1 MKKINLLSFLILM
14 WCYFFVGCGGGNQ
27 QQSNQTGKQ
36 KNETIVKIAL
46 ACPLTGDVAAMGL
59 GMKNGAQ
66 MAIDEANAKKIVP
79 NVKFEL
85 LALDD
90 RANEREAVSV
100 ANQIA
105 GDSSVVA
112 IVGHLNSGCSIPAS
126 KVYNRNNLL
135 MITPASTNPKLTLQN
150 FKNVFRLCTTDE
162 VQGSFAANLVGKKL
176 KMNKVSVIHDKTAYG
191 QGLAEMFQQTFVK
204 NGGQVLSFDGI
215 SQGEKDFK
223 ALLTRLKTLN
233 PQAIYFGGLYQEA
246 GLISKQAKELGL
258 KVSLISGDGIFSPEY
273 IKVGGSQ
280 TEGDMAT
287 MIGVPPSKLKSAAE
301 FLKNFAKKYPGVDSQ
316 PYDTYTYEAVNMV
329 IDAVKNVGTDKQKII
344 DYITKIKYNGILGET
359 TFDKKGDTLNKAIT
373 PYIVKGGKWE
383 VLN

>member
-1 MKKINLLSFLILM
+1 MKTKSTNNLKLKIQNSKLGFFCLLFSVFCVLSFT
-14 WCYFFVGCGGGNQ
+14 GCGGQPGTKKQSQ
-27 QQSNQTGKQ
+27 QTTKE
-36 KNETIVKIAL
+36 KIIKIAL

-66 MAIDEANAKKIVP
+66 MAIDKANAKKIVP

-85 LALDD
+85 LPLDD

-105 GDSSVVA
+105 GDLSVVA
-112 IVGHLNSGCSIPAS
+112 IIGHLNSGCSIPAS

-162 VQGSFAANLVGKKL
+162 VQGSFAANLVSKKL
-176 KMNKVSVIHDKTAYG
+176 KMKKVSVIHDKTAYG

-301 FLKNFAKKYPGVDSQ
+301 FLKNFTKKYPGVDSQ
-316 PYDTYTYEAVNMV
+316 PYDTYTYEAVNIV

-344 DYITKIKYNGILGET
+344 DYIVKIKYNGIKRRFL
-359 TFDKKGDTLNKAIT
+359 
-373 PYIVKGGKWE
+373 
-383 VLN
+383 

>member
-1 MKKINLLSFLILM
+1 MQKIKLISFL
-14 WCYFFVGCGGGNQ
+14 VGITLSLFLGCSGQ
-27 QQSNQTGKQ
+27 QTTNKTSKQTTKE
-36 KNETIVKIAL
+36 KIIKIAL

-59 GMKNGAQ
+59 GMKKGAQ
-66 MAIDEANAKKIVP
+66 MAIDEANNKKIIAG
-79 NVKFEL
+79 VKFEL

-100 ANQIA
+100 ANQIVS
-105 GDSSVVA
+105 DSSVIA

-162 VQGSFAANLVGKKL
+162 VQGSYAANLVSKKL
-176 KMNKVSVIHDKTAYG
+176 KITKVSVIHDKTAYG
-191 QGLAEMFQQTFVK
+191 QGLAEMFQQTFIK
-204 NGGQVLSFDGI
+204 NNGQVLSFDGI

-223 ALLTRLKTLN
+223 ALLTRLKSLN
-233 PQAIYFGGLYQEA
+233 PQAIYFGGLYQEG

-258 KVSLISGDGIFSPEY
+258 KIPLIGGDGIFSPEY

-280 TEGDMAT
+280 TENDIAT
-287 MIGVPPSKLKSAAE
+287 MIGVPPDKLKSAAK

-329 IDAVKNVGTDKQKII
+329 IDAVKNAGTDKQKII
-344 DYITKIKYNGILGET
+344 DYIAKIKYKGILGET

-373 PYIVKGGKWE
+373 PYIVKNGKWV
-383 VLN
+383 VLE